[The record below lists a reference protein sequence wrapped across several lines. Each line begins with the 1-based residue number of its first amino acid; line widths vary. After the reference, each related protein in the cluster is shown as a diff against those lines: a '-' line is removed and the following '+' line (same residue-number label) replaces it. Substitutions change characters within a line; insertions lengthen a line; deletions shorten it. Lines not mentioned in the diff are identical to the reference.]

1 MRRGDGV
8 RPWPPIFRHRRENPH
23 GVVRYLFSCVIS
35 QFPNARAWVK
45 SRDAASNL
53 AISADQTFT
62 TATTAAVPPADQ
74 TFTATVPPVFVT
86 GGGGDGGCGAGG
98 AVGLLVGLGLILRL
112 RNRHH

>member
-23 GVVRYLFSCVIS
+23 GVVRHLFSCVFS
-35 QFPNARAWVK
+35 QFLNARAWVK

-62 TATTAAVPPADQ
+62 
-74 TFTATVPPVFVT
+74 ATVPPAFVT